1 MVERCGVR
9 HVYSGTGEG
18 SPCPAPAC
26 PPFRA
31 APCRTRLAALGAVA
45 FAVLQGCTVALPSL
59 WERANV
65 APPQTE
71 QPRQAAAVP
80 DDQVTTGSVRRAP
93 EAATAPS
100 AVTPAGP
107 LPIPQADWNAAK
119 AVLMEALADRADTP
133 SLPWTNAQSGMSGT
147 VTALQRAGGTSGQ
160 TCRDFLG
167 SAIKDGK
174 EVWFDGRACRS
185 TGPWAVVE
193 LRPWRRT

>member
-1 MVERCGVR
+1 M
-9 HVYSGTGEG
+9 
-18 SPCPAPAC
+18 PAPAC

-147 VTALQRAGGTSGQ
+147 VTALQRAGGTSARPAA
-160 TCRDFLG
+160 TSSAAPSRMARRSG
-167 SAIKDGK
+167 STAAPAARPGP
-174 EVWFDGRACRS
+174 
-185 TGPWAVVE
+185 GPWSNCAPGGGPDR
-193 LRPWRRT
+193 LIANL